1 MQLPKKP
8 HSPQSYKKNRIYK
21 TPIQVNNPIGQQVKK
36 SPDLELRV
44 KFPHKL
50 TEKPENRYFKLS
62 LTILRIYLRFSQYPF
77 FF

>member
-36 SPDLELRV
+36 
-44 KFPHKL
+44 
-50 TEKPENRYFKLS
+50 
-62 LTILRIYLRFSQYPF
+62 IARFGVEGQVGSQTNGKT
-77 FF
+77 